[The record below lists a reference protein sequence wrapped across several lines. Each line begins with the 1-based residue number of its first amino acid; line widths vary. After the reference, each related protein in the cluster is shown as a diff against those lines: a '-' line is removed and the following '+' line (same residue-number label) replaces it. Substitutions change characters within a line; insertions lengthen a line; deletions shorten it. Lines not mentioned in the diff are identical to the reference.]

1 MILALLSKFEWHYI
15 LPPIVGAVIGYV
27 TNAIAVKMLFKP
39 YKTYR
44 VGKIRVPFTPGII
57 PRQRDKISQGIG
69 EIVSH
74 KLLNTDTMKRAIKTR
89 AMRNAIVLWLRN
101 RITDILNYPISTIGE
116 LLKRL
121 FSNDFEHYYHLLLD
135 KIKSFL
141 SGILKNEKN
150 KEILTNLLDKVL
162 DTFLNR
168 SVEEFI
174 GTDVIQNAIAKLTSS
189 TLQEEQLQDKILQV
203 VEDFFNHIFVSDKSI
218 KEVIPDTL
226 VDVIGNYIKSRL
238 PSLLENLSDW
248 LDDPKIKTVI
258 QKKVLQVLTDY
269 VGNLNFLQSV
279 VVGLLGVE
287 DKVAAQVPYFIDRL
301 GGEISELANDPTFIN
316 YLEEKVEYFLD
327 NFLEKKMSSLTSET
341 GIPLKKLL
349 DFFRGVFADII
360 KDPDKI
366 KSFLADM
373 TSGFSLEKKKL
384 SEFINDEEKRI
395 IKSRILK
402 SVFSYLSDESGI
414 DDIMNFLSA
423 RLDNFL
429 YNKEIGPLNSIFT
442 IKRATVFKL
451 SKRGMRYGV
460 FLLDRELP
468 IILKSL
474 DIEKMVRERID
485 SFPLDE
491 VEDIILRI
499 IKDQLKWINVFG
511 GLLGFLIGCIQLIF
525 K

>member
-203 VEDFFNHIFVSDKSI
+203 VEDFFNHIFASDKSI

-327 NFLEKKMSSLTSET
+327 NF
-341 GIPLKKLL
+341 
-349 DFFRGVFADII
+349 
-360 KDPDKI
+360 
-366 KSFLADM
+366 
-373 TSGFSLEKKKL
+373 
-384 SEFINDEEKRI
+384 
-395 IKSRILK
+395 
-402 SVFSYLSDESGI
+402 
-414 DDIMNFLSA
+414 
-423 RLDNFL
+423 
-429 YNKEIGPLNSIFT
+429 
-442 IKRATVFKL
+442 
-451 SKRGMRYGV
+451 
-460 FLLDRELP
+460 
-468 IILKSL
+468 
-474 DIEKMVRERID
+474 
-485 SFPLDE
+485 
-491 VEDIILRI
+491 
-499 IKDQLKWINVFG
+499 
-511 GLLGFLIGCIQLIF
+511 
-525 K
+525 

>member
-1 MILALLSKFEWHYI
+1 
-15 LPPIVGAVIGYV
+15 
-27 TNAIAVKMLFKP
+27 
-39 YKTYR
+39 
-44 VGKIRVPFTPGII
+44 
-57 PRQRDKISQGIG
+57 
-69 EIVSH
+69 
-74 KLLNTDTMKRAIKTR
+74 
-89 AMRNAIVLWLRN
+89 
-101 RITDILNYPISTIGE
+101 
-116 LLKRL
+116 
-121 FSNDFEHYYHLLLD
+121 
-135 KIKSFL
+135 
-141 SGILKNEKN
+141 
-150 KEILTNLLDKVL
+150 
-162 DTFLNR
+162 
-168 SVEEFI
+168 
-174 GTDVIQNAIAKLTSS
+174 
-189 TLQEEQLQDKILQV
+189 
-203 VEDFFNHIFVSDKSI
+203 
-218 KEVIPDTL
+218 
-226 VDVIGNYIKSRL
+226 
-238 PSLLENLSDW
+238 
-248 LDDPKIKTVI
+248 
-258 QKKVLQVLTDY
+258 
-269 VGNLNFLQSV
+269 
-279 VVGLLGVE
+279 
-287 DKVAAQVPYFIDRL
+287 
-301 GGEISELANDPTFIN
+301 
-316 YLEEKVEYFLD
+316 
-327 NFLEKKMSSLTSET
+327 MSSLTSET